1 MKMPEAKTSKFA
13 IIILATICITYIVEN
28 FLRSAAGAL
37 TPVLMDELGVSYGA
51 MGLLTT
57 AFFLTYGLMQI
68 PSGILSDTIGP
79 RKTIIWSTAVTV
91 VGVVLFWVHKT
102 YPMLFVAQFLVG
114 IGSSTF
120 YINAVKLMLDW
131 FPPSKKATA
140 VGVMSAASGIGNTM
154 AYIGFPMIVGMVGG
168 WRSFYISMGAILLGN
183 WVMNLFL
190 LKDRA
195 PPKIAGVFNAREI
208 LDSVIGV
215 IKNPLMRPYII
226 AYSLRSTNFV
236 FGIWMTQFLIDAKG
250 FTYLQS
256 GQITSIGTLAAI
268 PGCIVVAAI
277 SDRMMNRKK
286 PLLFFGYSTF
296 IAMAVFMFLPASM
309 PMWVFAGVNAAIYI
323 AVGYWVLFFSMV
335 PEILRS
341 EETGIGLG
349 VINAVC
355 TLGISLLSPVY
366 GALVDSTGSYF
377 TSNMLMLV
385 GAFLVPL
392 LMTNVDESYGG
403 VKKKLAALQVIR

>member
-1 MKMPEAKTSKFA
+1 MPEAKTSKFA
-13 IIILATICITYIVEN
+13 VIILATICITYIVEN

-168 WRSFYISMGAILLGN
+168 WRSFYVSMGAILLGN

-190 LKDRA
+190 LKDRN

-215 IKNPLMRPYII
+215 IKNPLMKPYII

-236 FGIWMTQFLIDAKG
+236 FGIWITPL
-250 FTYLQS
+250 FTH
-256 GQITSIGTLAAI
+256 SIGI
-268 PGCIVVAAI
+268 RV
-277 SDRMMNRKK
+277 
-286 PLLFFGYSTF
+286 
-296 IAMAVFMFLPASM
+296 
-309 PMWVFAGVNAAIYI
+309 
-323 AVGYWVLFFSMV
+323 
-335 PEILRS
+335 RS
-341 EETGIGLG
+341 
-349 VINAVC
+349 
-355 TLGISLLSPVY
+355 
-366 GALVDSTGSYF
+366 
-377 TSNMLMLV
+377 
-385 GAFLVPL
+385 
-392 LMTNVDESYGG
+392 
-403 VKKKLAALQVIR
+403 VKVT

>member
-1 MKMPEAKTSKFA
+1 
-13 IIILATICITYIVEN
+13 
-28 FLRSAAGAL
+28 
-37 TPVLMDELGVSYGA
+37 
-51 MGLLTT
+51 
-57 AFFLTYGLMQI
+57 
-68 PSGILSDTIGP
+68 
-79 RKTIIWSTAVTV
+79 
-91 VGVVLFWVHKT
+91 
-102 YPMLFVAQFLVG
+102 LFVAQFLVG

-190 LKDRA
+190 LKDRN
-195 PPKIAGVFNAREI
+195 PPKIAGVFDARDI

-268 PGCIVVAAI
+268 PGCIVVASI

-296 IAMAVFMFLPASM
+296 ISMAVFMFLPASM
-309 PMWVFAGVNAAIYI
+309 PMWVFASVNAVIYI

-377 TSNMLMLV
+377 TSNLLMLV

-403 VKKKLAALQVIR
+403 IKKKLAAPQVIR

>member
-1 MKMPEAKTSKFA
+1 
-13 IIILATICITYIVEN
+13 
-28 FLRSAAGAL
+28 
-37 TPVLMDELGVSYGA
+37 
-51 MGLLTT
+51 
-57 AFFLTYGLMQI
+57 
-68 PSGILSDTIGP
+68 
-79 RKTIIWSTAVTV
+79 
-91 VGVVLFWVHKT
+91 
-102 YPMLFVAQFLVG
+102 
-114 IGSSTF
+114 
-120 YINAVKLMLDW
+120 
-131 FPPSKKATA
+131 
-140 VGVMSAASGIGNTM
+140 
-154 AYIGFPMIVGMVGG
+154 
-168 WRSFYISMGAILLGN
+168 MGAIRLGN

-190 LKDRA
+190 LKDRP

-208 LDSVIGV
+208 LDSVISV
-215 IKNPLMRPYII
+215 IKNPLMKPYII

-236 FGIWMTQFLIDAKG
+236 FGIWMTQFLIDVKG

-309 PMWVFAGVNAAIYI
+309 PMWVSAGVNAVIYV

-385 GAFLVPL
+385 GAFHVPL

-403 VKKKLAALQVIR
+403 IKKKLAAPRSFVDPMHYP